1 MTFICNYFIY
11 LYMNSQIKIM
21 NKSKI
26 VVSIVL
32 LVYLSFVVFQFS
44 NNDYWANVFDALL
57 LPLITFAYFLDESKK
72 NLFFIIF
79 LLCYSIADLMIFVTD
94 LIPYQIY
101 YFVGNG
107 LYIIAYLSLLIKILK
122 SVSFLHII
130 KHFKL
135 HLLVLVAL
143 NIYIAYVLQI
153 IVDPFLQITNEYII
167 EIVYNI
173 SMLLVLTASL
183 LNYFYRDDRKSLFL
197 FLGSLSIV
205 FSEVLSVAYMYVAQ
219 QNLLSFLTTTLTL
232 LAFYFYSK
240 QSSLSNEEINQY
252 AS

>member
-1 MTFICNYFIY
+1 
-11 LYMNSQIKIM
+11 M

-44 NNDYWANVFDALL
+44 SNDYWAQVFDSLL
-57 LPLITFAYFLDESKK
+57 LPLITLAYFIGDAKK
-72 NLFFIIF
+72 NLFFTIF

-94 LIPYQIY
+94 LIPYQMY

-107 LYIIAYLSLLIKILK
+107 LYIAAYFSLLIKILK
-122 SVSFLHII
+122 SVSFIHII
-130 KHFKL
+130 KNFKL

-143 NIYIAYVLQI
+143 DIYIAYVLQI
-153 IVDPFLQITNEYII
+153 IVNPYLEITNEYIT
-167 EIVYNI
+167 ELVYDI

-183 LNYFYRDDRKSLFL
+183 LNYFYRDDKKSLFL

-240 QSSLSNEEINQY
+240 QSSLNNEEVNQY